1 MKNIFFALICTVI
14 GFGATAN
21 ASTLKKEIVSTSP
34 VREATALPQVQNLYL
49 QSKTNSLL
57 KKERVFRFTD
67 ACGVQWDIHVFAPN
81 GTSNWSMFIDASFF
95 FEQGTWGN
103 NGCYHNQP

>member
-1 MKNIFFALICTVI
+1 MKNILFALICTMV
-14 GFGATAN
+14 GFSASAN
-21 ASTLKKEIVSTSP
+21 DLKLKKEASFTKTI
-34 VREATALPQVQNLYL
+34 ALPQVQNIYL

-81 GTSNWSMFIDASFF
+81 GTSNWSMYVDATSF

>member
-1 MKNIFFALICTVI
+1 MKNILFALICTVI
-14 GFGATAN
+14 GFTASAN
-21 ASTLKKEIVSTSP
+21 DLTLKKETALTKTI
-34 VREATALPQVQNLYL
+34 ALPQVQNIYL
-49 QSKTNSLL
+49 QSKTSSLL

-81 GTSNWSMFIDASFF
+81 GTSNWSMYVDATFF